1 MDINEKGHGE
11 TLKSIYGHHFYG
23 TVPYSCTMNEKL
35 MKNQFEMN
43 LKGYNW
49 IYPQTTSC
57 SRLARLTR
65 HSNKTIKANKT
76 NPFIELQF
84 YYEHI
89 A

>member
-43 LKGYNW
+43 LKGYIPSSDN
-49 IYPQTTSC
+49 Q
-57 SRLARLTR
+57 LF
-65 HSNKTIKANKT
+65 KTIKANKT